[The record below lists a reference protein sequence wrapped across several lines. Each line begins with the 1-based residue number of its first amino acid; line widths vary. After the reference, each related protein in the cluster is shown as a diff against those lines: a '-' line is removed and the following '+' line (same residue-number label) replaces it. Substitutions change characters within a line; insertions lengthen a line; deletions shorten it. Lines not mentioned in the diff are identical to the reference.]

1 MDGDNL
7 KNICIIGFG
16 KSGVSLCN
24 LLLALKKNIKVT
36 DSRKENFFSQE
47 LVSKLKKKG
56 IEFEFGGHSKDF
68 VKGSQLLVL
77 SPGVD
82 LSCSSISKIVY
93 SLGIPYIGELE
104 FSFWFNKAK
113 IIAITGTNGK
123 TTTASLAYEV
133 LKQKRKRVFLG
144 GNIGVPFSSFVLNT
158 RKGDLV
164 VLEVSSFQLETILK
178 FRPDIAVLLNIEPDH
193 LDRYVKF
200 EDYFQTKLNIF
211 KNQRSS
217 DLAVINKSLIL
228 REKIKK
234 LVKAQVVCFSKE
246 FSNEN
251 FSCVY
256 RIVKEFGLAKTD
268 CLKVFSLFSG
278 LPHRLQ
284 VVRKINGIK
293 FINDSKA
300 TNVAST
306 IWALR
311 QLKQPVVLIA
321 GGKDKGLD
329 YSEIVA
335 HKKGIKK
342 INLYG
347 EAASKIK
354 EALSDKIQ
362 TEVFSTLEKAINT
375 SYKEAKVRD
384 AILFSPMCSSFDLFS
399 NYAERGNKF
408 TGIVK
413 GL

>member
-178 FRPDIAVLLNIEPDH
+178 FRPDIAV
-193 LDRYVKF
+193 
-200 EDYFQTKLNIF
+200 
-211 KNQRSS
+211 
-217 DLAVINKSLIL
+217 
-228 REKIKK
+228 
-234 LVKAQVVCFSKE
+234 
-246 FSNEN
+246 
-251 FSCVY
+251 
-256 RIVKEFGLAKTD
+256 
-268 CLKVFSLFSG
+268 
-278 LPHRLQ
+278 
-284 VVRKINGIK
+284 
-293 FINDSKA
+293 
-300 TNVAST
+300 
-306 IWALR
+306 
-311 QLKQPVVLIA
+311 
-321 GGKDKGLD
+321 
-329 YSEIVA
+329 
-335 HKKGIKK
+335 
-342 INLYG
+342 
-347 EAASKIK
+347 
-354 EALSDKIQ
+354 
-362 TEVFSTLEKAINT
+362 
-375 SYKEAKVRD
+375 
-384 AILFSPMCSSFDLFS
+384 
-399 NYAERGNKF
+399 
-408 TGIVK
+408 
-413 GL
+413 